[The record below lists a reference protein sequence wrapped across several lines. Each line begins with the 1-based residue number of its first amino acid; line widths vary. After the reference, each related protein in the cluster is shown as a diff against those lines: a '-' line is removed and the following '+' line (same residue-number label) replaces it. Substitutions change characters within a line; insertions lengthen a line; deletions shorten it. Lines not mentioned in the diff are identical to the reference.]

1 MPKLHCSS
9 FLWSRTAGP
18 KIMMLNHDVFQSS
31 ISFGASALPVF
42 MLDTCHSVKCQ
53 LIYRSYLKTQCVTI
67 DDFPSVV
74 VYGEVSFS
82 GDESLFHRKKKVYN
96 LNFTDFKY
104 GSNVFSYFSFGSCV
118 DALSRDATCI
128 KRRLHEV
135 VLTCDTCNSC
145 VWEWYVG
152 ICLQIWRVL
161 FSVL

>member
-1 MPKLHCSS
+1 MPKLHGSS

-104 GSNVFSYFSFGSCV
+104 GSNVFSYFSFGSSV
-118 DALSRDATCI
+118 DGLSRDATCI

-145 VWEWYVG
+145 VWE
-152 ICLQIWRVL
+152 
-161 FSVL
+161 